1 MQRTALAQPGL
12 RENWVTRLPPNRVG
26 WAFREQMGEKFEKQK
41 TFFGNLFLVFSK
53 SFSGSAGNSNFVVR
67 DFMNHKE
74 NPKEIHLDFS
84 KKKL

>member
-1 MQRTALAQPGL
+1 
-12 RENWVTRLPPNRVG
+12 
-26 WAFREQMGEKFEKQK
+26 MGEKFEKQK